1 MTAQDFAAS
10 LVANLVASGVESF
23 YLSPGARSQ
32 ALAIA
37 AEQLASAGK
46 AKLTVRLDERS
57 MAFTALGN
65 ALASGKPVAVIT
77 TSGTAVANLHPAV
90 LEAFHAGIPLI
101 LLTAD
106 RPARLRGKGANQ
118 TTLQQGIFAGGTVA
132 EFDLE
137 ADDPEVA
144 AKFAHSAVLAAV
156 NKQGPVQ
163 LNLQFDLPLSS
174 ASPTATEV
182 LATLDPHPPV
192 GAGDLAELEVPVD
205 DHTVVIAGAGGEG
218 AREFAEKAGLPLLA
232 EPSSG
237 ERSGPNAIVDYIAA
251 LDYLGD
257 QVRKVV
263 VFGKPTLSR
272 PIQKLISASAVYVN
286 HSRFGLFDPFDNVIA
301 SADRLL
307 PSSVAAAQWLESWRR
322 EPEVDARAE
331 LVQFVWDRSDRL
343 LFGAS
348 DLIRVAD
355 RVVKPKQIEVYSNR
369 GLSGIDGTVSTA
381 IGIAQE
387 KQDVTALIGDLTLL
401 HDANGLNRS
410 DLGDMNI
417 RLIVGNDNG
426 GHIFSRLEVNEL
438 LPPATFERLF
448 ATPQAVDLRSLAAAY
463 GWKYF
468 RCESLKQLEALWDET
483 GFVLID
489 YAL

>member
-1 MTAQDFAAS
+1 MTSQDFAAS
-10 LVANLVASGVESF
+10 LVANLVASGVQSF

-37 AEQLASAGK
+37 VGQLEESGK
-46 AKLTVRLDERS
+46 ANLTVRLDERS
-57 MAFTALGN
+57 MAFSALGN
-65 ALASGKPVAVIT
+65 AMASRRPVAIIT

-90 LEAFHAGIPLI
+90 LEASHSGVPLI

-118 TTLQQGIFAGGTVA
+118 TTYQPGVFSPATVSDY
-132 EFDLE
+132 DLE
-137 ADDPEVA
+137 GDDPEVA
-144 AKFAHSAVLAAV
+144 ASFARQAVADAV
-156 NKQGPVQ
+156 SKRGPVQ
-163 LNLQFDLPLSS
+163 LNLQFDLPLSAAAPDAS
-174 ASPTATEV
+174 AV
-182 LATLDPHPPV
+182 LASLDNQPLPDSP
-192 GAGDLAELEVPVD
+192 GPTELEVPVD
-205 DHTVVIAGAGGEG
+205 NHTVVIAGAGGFG
-218 AREFAEKAGLPLLA
+218 ARAFAESAGLPLFA

-237 ERSGPNAIVDYIAA
+237 ERSGPNAIT
-251 LDYLGD
+251 DYLGAL
-257 QVRKVV
+257 QTLGGEVRKAV

-272 PIQKLISASAVYVN
+272 PIQKLISNSALYVQ
-286 HSRFGLFDPFDNVIA
+286 SSSFGLFDPFDSAIA
-301 SADRLL
+301 SAERLL
-307 PSSVAAAQWLESWRR
+307 PSGSVDSAWLESWRKD
-322 EPEVDARAE
+322 PELDPRGE
-331 LVQFVWDRSDRL
+331 FVQFVWDKSVRL

-355 RVVKPKQIEVYSNR
+355 RVTKPKDLEVYSNR

-387 KQDVTALIGDLTLL
+387 KQEVTALMGDLTLL

-410 DLGDMNI
+410 DLGELNV
-417 RLIVGNDNG
+417 RLVVGNDNG

-438 LPPATFERLF
+438 LPKKSFERLF
-448 ATPQAVDLRSLAAAY
+448 ATPQEVDLHALAAAY

-468 RCESLKQLEALWDET
+468 RCENLAELESAWSES

>member
-1 MTAQDFAAS
+1 M
-10 LVANLVASGVESF
+10 
-23 YLSPGARSQ
+23 
-32 ALAIA
+32 AIA
-37 AEQLASAGK
+37 AEQLAESGK
-46 AKLTVRLDERS
+46 ANLTVRLDERS

-65 ALASGKPVAVIT
+65 SMASGRPVAVIT

-90 LEAFHAGIPLI
+90 LEASHAGVPLI

-118 TTLQQGIFAGGTVA
+118 TTFQPGIFSPATVA
-132 EFDLE
+132 DYDLE
-137 ADDPEVA
+137 AVDASVA
-144 AKFAHSAVLAAV
+144 AKFASQAVIDATE
-156 NKQGPVQ
+156 KHGPVQ
-163 LNLQFDLPLSS
+163 LNLQFDLPLS
-174 ASPTATEV
+174 AQEPDANAV
-182 LATLDPHPPV
+182 LSGLGEFSEPQTLE
-192 GAGDLAELEVPVD
+192 LSELEVPVD
-205 DHTVVIAGAGGEG
+205 SHTVVIAGAGGAG
-218 AREFAEKAGLPLLA
+218 ARAFAEKAGLPLLA

-237 ERSGPNAIVDYIAA
+237 ERSGPNAIT
-251 LDYLGD
+251 DYLSALEALEG

-272 PIQKLISASAVYVN
+272 PIQRLIATSALYVQV
-286 HSRFGLFDPFDNVIA
+286 SRFGNFDPFDSAIA
-301 SADRLL
+301 SAQRLL
-307 PSSVAAAQWLESWRR
+307 PSGEVDAAWLESWRK
-322 EPEVDARAE
+322 EPELDKRGE
-331 LVQFVWDRSDRL
+331 FVRFVLENSPRL

-355 RVVKPKQIEVYSNR
+355 RVARPREIEVYSNR

-387 KQDVTALIGDLTLL
+387 KKDVTALIGDLTLL

-410 DLGDMNI
+410 DLGEMNV
-417 RLIVGNDNG
+417 RLVVGNDNG

-438 LPPATFERLF
+438 LPKESFERLF
-448 ATPQAVDLRSLAAAY
+448 ATPQVVDLRSLSAAY

-468 RCESLKQLEALWDET
+468 RCESMKELEAAWEEN

-489 YAL
+489 YGL

>member
-1 MTAQDFAAS
+1 MTSQDFAAS
-10 LVANLVASGVESF
+10 LVANLVASGVQSF

-37 AEQLASAGK
+37 AGQLAETGK

-65 ALASGKPVAVIT
+65 SMASGRPVAIIT

-90 LEAFHAGIPLI
+90 LEASHAGVPLI

-118 TTLQQGIFAGGTVA
+118 TTFQPGIFSPATVA
-132 EFDLE
+132 DYDLE
-137 ADDPEVA
+137 ADDASVA
-144 AKFAHSAVLAAV
+144 AKFAFQAVADAV
-156 NKQGPVQ
+156 SKRGPVQ
-163 LNLQFDLPLSS
+163 LNLQFDLPLSAHKPDANEIL
-174 ASPTATEV
+174 ASIRSQPLPKPPLPT
-182 LATLDPHPPV
+182 
-192 GAGDLAELEVPVD
+192 ELEVPVD
-205 DHTVVIAGAGGEG
+205 DHTVVIAGAGGSG
-218 AREFAEKAGLPLLA
+218 ARAFAEKAGLPLLA
-232 EPSSG
+232 EPSSS
-237 ERSGPNAIVDYIAA
+237 ERSGPNAIT
-251 LDYLGD
+251 DYLSALEALED
-257 QVRKVV
+257 EVRKVV

-272 PIQKLISASAVYVN
+272 PIQRLISTSALYVQAS
-286 HSRFGLFDPFDNVIA
+286 SFGNFDPFDNAIA
-301 SADRLL
+301 SAERLM
-307 PSSVAAAQWLESWRR
+307 PSGDVDAGWLESWRK
-322 EPEVDARAE
+322 EPELDRRGEFVR
-331 LVQFVWDRSDRL
+331 FVWENSPRL
-343 LFGAS
+343 LLGAS

-355 RVVKPKQIEVYSNR
+355 RVANPREIEVYSNR

-381 IGIAQE
+381 IGIAQQRQE
-387 KQDVTALIGDLTLL
+387 VTALIGDLTLL

-410 DLGDMNI
+410 DLGELNV
-417 RLIVGNDNG
+417 RLVVGNDNG

-438 LPPATFERLF
+438 LPKKTFQRLF
-448 ATPQAVDLRSLAAAY
+448 TTAQEVDLHALAAAY

-468 RCESLKQLEALWDET
+468 RCENLAELESAWNES